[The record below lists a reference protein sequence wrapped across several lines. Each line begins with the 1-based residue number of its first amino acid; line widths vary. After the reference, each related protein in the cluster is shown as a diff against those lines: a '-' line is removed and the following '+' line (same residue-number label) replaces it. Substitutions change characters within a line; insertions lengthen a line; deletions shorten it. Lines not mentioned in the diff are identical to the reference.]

1 MDIYSLISLKDKVA
15 IVTGSSKGLG
25 KSYAE
30 TLASAGADLV
40 VNSRHGEE
48 LKEVVD
54 AIKGMGRKV
63 LAVEGDLSNEKDI
76 KMLVEKTLKEYGK
89 IDILV
94 NNAATERVNIPP
106 EETSLESWNYV
117 MNTNVNG
124 VFLTCKEVGKVMIK
138 QKRGKII
145 NLASLCGS
153 FVIKETHGGSYDVS
167 KSAIIGLTRVL
178 ASEWAKYNITVNAI
192 APGFYNTP
200 ANYKYFTDNKE
211 FAAKL
216 LDSVPLGKFGD
227 VEEMGGVAVF
237 LASDV
242 CNYMTGSIIFIDGGF
257 SIW

>member
-30 TLASAGADLV
+30 ALASAGADLV

-54 AIKGMGRKV
+54 SIKGMGRKV
-63 LAVEGDLSNEKDI
+63 FAVEGDLSNEKDI

-89 IDILV
+89 IDILI

-106 EETSLESWNYV
+106 EETTLESWNYV

-167 KSAIIGLTRVL
+167 KSAIAGLTRVL

-192 APGFYNTP
+192 APGLYNTP